1 MDYRIINHPKRPFI
15 PFFSNMKTREPF
27 NTWSH
32 VFGAFA
38 SLFFIY
44 LLFTHAQDRSPAGIL
59 ALLIYGFSTFAMFS
73 SSAIYHGF
81 NGNDLQIKRL
91 RMIDHMMI
99 YVVIAGGY
107 TPIAAL
113 VLPDNMGKYVLYGI
127 WIIAG
132 LGVLKKSLWMTA
144 PSWFSTL
151 LYVLMGWVSVL
162 IFPVIWRETTPLFS
176 YGIIIGGLFYSVGA
190 IVYALKKPNILPK
203 TVGFHGFWHVFV
215 LGGAL
220 THLMSHLY
228 YFSSFLEK

>member
-1 MDYRIINHPKRPFI
+1 
-15 PFFSNMKTREPF
+15 MKTREPF

-44 LLFTHAQDRSPAGIL
+44 LFFTHTQDRSPTGIL

-91 RMIDHMMI
+91 RMVDHMMI
-99 YVVIAGGY
+99 YVVIAG
-107 TPIAAL
+107 L
-113 VLPDNMGKYVLYGI
+113 GI
-127 WIIAG
+127 
-132 LGVLKKSLWMTA
+132 LKKSLWMTA

-162 IFPVIWRETTPLFS
+162 IFPVIWR
-176 YGIIIGGLFYSVGA
+176 
-190 IVYALKKPNILPK
+190 
-203 TVGFHGFWHVFV
+203 
-215 LGGAL
+215 
-220 THLMSHLY
+220 
-228 YFSSFLEK
+228 